1 MKNLNVHFLLAMGVA
16 TLLPAIST
24 AQTVVT
30 AGNTTD
36 VRISAD
42 LNSLPSGGNNGDDNG
57 GNDSSLIGLNSNNIQ
72 NWALMGFDLTPLAG
86 SSVASATITVNI
98 PATPFN
104 NANHGDTADFF
115 TIHELYA
122 GNAGWTEGD
131 GRINGE
137 NADGADGAATFQNQS
152 DAGATPDPSDIPWVD
167 ATGANLENF
176 IGAFD
181 STALNTN
188 FIMGWDGPDTAPT
201 AIEFELDPAT
211 VQGWIDAGSV
221 AGIVLAVTD
230 GGDNQSRFNFYG
242 GPNNFNLN
250 VTVVDAVLLGD
261 VNRDEMVNFLD
272 ISPFIMLLTAGGTPQ
287 VEADTNEDGSVS
299 FLDIAPFINI
309 LASAGTL

>member
-1 MKNLNVHFLLAMGVA
+1 MKNLNVHFLLAIGVA

-57 GNDSSLIGLNSNNIQ
+57 GFDSRLIGLNSNNIE

-98 PATPFN
+98 AATPFN

-115 TIHELYA
+115 TIHELYD
-122 GNAGWTEGD
+122 GNAGWLEGNRTI
-131 GRINGE
+131 GQAVASQAG
-137 NADGADGAATFQNQS
+137 GAATFQNQS
-152 DAGATPDPSDIPWVD
+152 DAGATPDPSDVPWVD

-188 FIMGWDGPDTAPT
+188 TIMGWDGPATAPT
-201 AIEFELDPAT
+201 EIEFELDPET

-230 GGDNQSRFNFYG
+230 GGDNQSRFNFAG

-250 VTVVDAVLLGD
+250 VTVADDSVLLGD
-261 VNRDEMVNFLD
+261 VNQDEIVNFLD
-272 ISPFIMLLTAGGTPQ
+272 ISPFIMLLTTGMPQ
-287 VEADTNEDGSVS
+287 AEADTNGDGSVS

-309 LASAGTL
+309 LATP